1 MDIYYTCRHCNTCQ
15 GSIPKQHVPMEQLGL
30 DQLTAVELQDVV
42 IYDRLGNIHVQ
53 ITCDYCEEAFKQ
65 NPLLHEIDFI
75 IQ

>member
-1 MDIYYTCRHCNTCQ
+1 
-15 GSIPKQHVPMEQLGL
+15 MEQLGL

-42 IYDRLGNIHVQ
+42 MYDPLGNIHIQ